1 MTYKITAVI
10 SVSGVTTE
18 DDAICALEHM
28 LSSWDEH
35 KAEWGRME
43 RSKIDISVKTIKEEN
58 N

>member
-18 DDAICALEHM
+18 DDAVCALEHM

-43 RSKIDISVKTIKEEN
+43 RSKIDISVKTITEN
-58 N
+58 